1 MFTGYYKI
9 HGELKMKRKTISWL
23 LDHREGLIE
32 QAKHLSK
39 QSCITASI
47 LGKIALINCFLNDKE
62 WHYGLEVF

>member
-1 MFTGYYKI
+1 
-9 HGELKMKRKTISWL
+9 MKRKTISWL